1 MYIGISVLFEE
12 ARRVTL
18 DLGQK
23 EQYLLS
29 VEKSLPEVDI
39 VKHAH
44 CAHIRKVQEQM

>member
-1 MYIGISVLFEE
+1 MCIYMYIGIGVLFEE

-39 VKHAH
+39 VKNAH
-44 CAHIRKVQEQM
+44 CAHIRKV